1 MPAERTVIYNR
12 RASST
17 GPVTYA
23 DDSLEEEL
31 NVGRDI
37 KIMED
42 ENESSSVAS
51 YELVSSWSVYLL
63 KWWQASAL
71 ISQWQLELLKKTFW
85 VLPTGVEAMN
95 DRVDEAVQVRALAKV
110 IM

>member
-1 MPAERTVIYNR
+1 MPAERTVVYNR
-12 RASST
+12 RAAPST

-37 KIMED
+37 KIGED

-51 YELVSSWSVYLL
+51 YELVSS
-63 KWWQASAL
+63 
-71 ISQWQLELLKKTFW
+71 
-85 VLPTGVEAMN
+85 
-95 DRVDEAVQVRALAKV
+95 
-110 IM
+110 